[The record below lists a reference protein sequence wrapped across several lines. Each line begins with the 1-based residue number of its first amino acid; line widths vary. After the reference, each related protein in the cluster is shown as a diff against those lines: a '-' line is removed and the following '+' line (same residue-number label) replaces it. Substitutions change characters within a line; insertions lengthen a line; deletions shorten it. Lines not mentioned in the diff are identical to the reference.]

1 MSKLICL
8 VLGIAFA
15 TTAAFGQSEIGGA
28 TLNGIVTDA
37 SAAVV
42 PNAKLTV
49 TNSQTGLK
57 RTIQT
62 SEAGFYNFSRLP
74 VGTYDLVIEAAGF
87 KNARRSGIN
96 LEVGAVASVA
106 VTLEIGAAQDTVT
119 VTAEAP
125 VVESTRSQSSTT
137 VSEKAVANLPVN
149 GRNFIDFT
157 TLTPGVVKDP
167 TRGGDLSFAGQRG
180 PSNTL
185 LVDGGDSNNLFY
197 GQATGRTGFR
207 PYAFSQDAVQEFQ
220 VSAGEYPAEIGRA
233 GGGAINAVTK
243 SGTNEFHGSAFE
255 FYRDKGMNANTFT
268 NNRAGIRKQPY
279 HFNQFGGSVG
289 GPVLK
294 DKLFFFGN
302 YDGQRNTQTQPIV
315 PNTAP
320 TGAALAALQQYLTP
334 YQTGLNNDV
343 FLGKADWNAGQADHF
358 SFRYNGSRYNGTNF
372 ESNGLSSAREHTGDN
387 KVTTDNI
394 AAAYTKIFGTSLVWD
409 TRFNFVGDKEPGE
422 ANATG
427 PEVVITNGITFG
439 KNNFS
444 PRFTNAYTYQPIST
458 LSWAKGSHNVKFGFD
473 FNFARIDN
481 FFPGL
486 FAGSYTFA
494 NYDTYLART
503 PSRYQQAFSAA
514 GTTPPLSHPNVNEY
528 SFFAQDSWRVSN
540 RLTLN
545 YGIRYDYFGY
555 NQPNTKNADPGLAAQ
570 GLRTDVIPTDSSNVG
585 PRFGFAFK
593 PFHHDRTVIRGGYGI
608 YYSRTPG
615 LLLSTAILQNGIDV
629 LTYSFTPGTALLPT
643 YPNIISTMPGI
654 GLGSAIAFSPDID
667 VTDSHF
673 KSAATQQYSLQAETA
688 LGRDYSVTIGYLGVH
703 ATHLARSRDIN
714 LYPSAL
720 TAGSIAGAGAQSYF
734 RHPGATAPARPNTNF
749 GRITLFES
757 GASSMYNGVFIQ
769 LQKRFSRN
777 FQLLTSYTLAKVIDT
792 APDGTAVVSGN
803 GGDDAKIAQDT
814 LAPNLERG
822 PGVTDIRH
830 RFVFS
835 AVWDLTYGQSMSNL
849 VMKQLVSGW
858 QLASISQVQSG
869 RRFSATVTGD
879 PNNDGNNNNDRVPL
893 VGRNTIQGPAF
904 MTWDLR
910 LSRDIPVFRE
920 RVKLKL
926 LGEAFNITNRANFNA
941 LQTNMYTFRTGV
953 FTPTTNFLFRQ
964 STFDPRILQL
974 AVKLTF

>member
-1 MSKLICL
+1 MSKLL
-8 VLGIAFA
+8 TSLALLLSIAA
-15 TTAAFGQSEIGGA
+15 AAAFGQSEIGGA
-28 TLNGIVTDA
+28 TLNGTVMDA
-37 SAAVV
+37 SGAVV
-42 PNAKLTV
+42 PNAKVTV
-49 TNSQTGLK
+49 TSSLTGLT
-57 RTIQT
+57 RTAQT
-62 SEAGFYNFSRLP
+62 SESGLYNFSRLP
-74 VGTYDLVIEAAGF
+74 VGNYGLAVEAAGF
-87 KNARRSGIN
+87 KNSRRSGID
-96 LEVGAVASVA
+96 LEVGAVASVT
-106 VTLEIGAAQDTVT
+106 VTLEIGGSQETVN

-125 VVESTRSQSSTT
+125 VVESTRSQSSTV
-137 VSEKAVANLPVN
+137 VSEKSVANLPVN

-243 SGTNEFHGSAFE
+243 SGSNQFHGSAFE

-268 NNRAGIRKQPY
+268 NNRSGIRKQPY
-279 HFNQFGGSVG
+279 HFNQYGGSVG
-289 GPVLK
+289 GPVVK

-315 PNTAP
+315 PNIAP
-320 TGAALAALQQYLTP
+320 TGAAFTALQQYLIP
-334 YQTGLNNDV
+334 YQVGLNNYV

-358 SFRYNGSRYNGTNF
+358 SFRFNGSRYTGTNF

-387 KVTTDNI
+387 KVTTNNI
-394 AAAYTKIFGTSLVWD
+394 AAAYTKVFGTSLVWD
-409 TRFNFVGDKEPGE
+409 TRFNYVGDKEPGQ

-427 PEVVITNGITFG
+427 PEVIITNGITFG

-458 LSWAKGSHNVKFGFD
+458 LSWVKGSHSVKFGFD
-473 FNFARIDN
+473 FNFAKVDN

-494 NYDTYLART
+494 SYDTYLART
-503 PSRYQQAFSAA
+503 PSRYQQAFSAS
-514 GTTPPLSHPNVNEY
+514 GTNPPLSHPNVNEY
-528 SFFAQDSWRVSN
+528 SLFAQDSWRVTN

-545 YGIRYDYFGY
+545 YGVRYDYFAY
-555 NQPNTKNADPGLAAQ
+555 NQPTTKNADPGLAAL
-570 GLRTDVIPTDSSNVG
+570 GLRTDRIPTDAGNVG

-593 PFHHDRTVIRGGYGI
+593 PLNNDRTVIRGGYGI

-629 LTYSFTPGTALLPT
+629 LTYAFAPGTALFPT
-643 YPNIISTMPGI
+643 YPNIIPTKPAVA
-654 GLGSAIAFSPDID
+654 LAPDID
-667 VTDSHF
+667 VTDSKF
-673 KSAATQQYSLQAETA
+673 KTAFTQQYSLQAETA

-703 ATHLARSRDIN
+703 ATHLTRSRDIN
-714 LYPSAL
+714 LFPSAL
-720 TAGSIAGAGAQSYF
+720 TLGSIAGGGAQSYY
-734 RHPGATAPARPNTNF
+734 RHPGATAPARPNSAF

-757 GASSMYNGVFIQ
+757 GASSEYNGVFIQ

-822 PGVTDIRH
+822 PGVADIRH

-835 AVWDLTYGQSMSNL
+835 AVWDLTYARSMSNPVAKHL
-849 VMKQLVSGW
+849 LSDW
-858 QLASISQVQSG
+858 QLASIAQIQSG
-869 RRFSATVTGD
+869 RRFSATVSGD
-879 PNNDGNNNNDRVPL
+879 PNNDGNNNNDRVPFL
-893 VGRNTIQGPAF
+893 GRNTIVGPGLL
-904 MTWDLR
+904 TWDLR
-910 LSRDIPVFRE
+910 VSRDIPVFRE

-926 LGEAFNITNRANFNA
+926 LGEAFNLTNRANFNA
-941 LQTNMYTFRTGV
+941 LQTNQYTFRAGV
-953 FTPTTNFLFRQ
+953 FTPTTNFLLRQ